1 MLKDTARQERLYRL
15 YATFFDKAEQERRW
29 NPYRDVPYDKIPK
42 QGADPTLVTI
52 AETFCCVESYL
63 PDYVSKG
70 INIVRP
76 YFGQAW
82 FAANWGYEE
91 SKHSIALLEYL
102 LRSGARTPEQMFDL
116 QNRLMEKEWE
126 LPFKTAREM
135 TIYGC
140 FQEMATFVIYVKQE
154 QRAKEAGD
162 ECLSAI
168 FRLNARDE
176 IAHTRFYQ
184 DVTKVLLEE
193 DREGTLRDIAHV
205 AKNFQMPGVGLVPDY
220 EERIKVMREEGRVD
234 RGVFLQKVFF
244 PVLKYLEV
252 TRQELQAATWSG
264 RDRGAQ
270 SEDIATKESNAAE

>member
-1 MLKDTARQERLYRL
+1 MKMKDSAQQERVYRL

-29 NPYRDVPYDKIPK
+29 NPFRDVPWDKIPRE
-42 QGADPTLVTI
+42 GAHPILTTV

-63 PDYVSKG
+63 PDYVAKG
-70 INIVRP
+70 INLVRP
-76 YFGQAW
+76 YFGQTW

-116 QNRLMEKEWE
+116 QNRLMENEWQ
-126 LPFKTAREM
+126 LPFDTARRM

-154 QRAKEAGD
+154 QRAKELGD
-162 ECLSAI
+162 ECLATI

-184 DVTKVLLEE
+184 DVTKVLMEE
-193 DREGTLRDIAHV
+193 DRVGTLRDIAHV
-205 AKNFQMPGVGLVPDY
+205 AKHFQMPGVGIVPDY
-220 EERIKVMREEGRVD
+220 EERIKVMRDDGRVD

-244 PVLKYLEV
+244 PVLKYLEI
-252 TRQELQAATWSG
+252 TRQELQEAAWSK
-264 RDRGAQ
+264 Q
-270 SEDIATKESNAAE
+270 PTAAE